1 MSLKHVFNTVKNH
14 SPLLYW
20 IVIVHLVL
28 AIVSI
33 TNSFMDDRTL
43 MGVNVWMKPLK
54 FSISVAIYILTVG
67 FLMTLYPFS
76 KKKKN
81 LINNIVCWTLL
92 IELGLIIYQASGGVQ
107 SHYNISNPF
116 DGLIFTAMGIL
127 IAINVIIMALFI
139 FETIRLKLKT
149 PKLLQWAILL
159 GWVIIFFGSW
169 VGGQMIS
176 EMSHNIGV
184 EDGGPGLPLVNWSTI
199 AGDLRVA
206 HFFGLHGL
214 QIIPILALLISIPTI
229 NLFTHG
235 THITVAHSMG
245 TTIGINSTIL
255 IAAIFYIVSKENKFS
270 LNKYKKRLNIA
281 FWLFH
286 ISLLVFWGSLLYS
299 GYLKGI
305 WDQMDMPK
313 TSFSEF
319 ITDLK
324 PVIHVLVSG
333 GLFLFISIEFITNPL
348 IKALINKSKK

>member
-116 DGLIFTAMGIL
+116 DGLIFAAMGIL
-127 IAINVIIMALFI
+127 IATNVIIMALFI

-159 GWVIIFFGSW
+159 GWVIVFFGSW

-214 QIIPILALLISIPTI
+214 QIIPIFALLIS
-229 NLFTHG
+229 
-235 THITVAHSMG
+235 
-245 TTIGINSTIL
+245 
-255 IAAIFYIVSKENKFS
+255 
-270 LNKYKKRLNIA
+270 
-281 FWLFH
+281 
-286 ISLLVFWGSLLYS
+286 
-299 GYLKGI
+299 
-305 WDQMDMPK
+305 
-313 TSFSEF
+313 
-319 ITDLK
+319 
-324 PVIHVLVSG
+324 
-333 GLFLFISIEFITNPL
+333 
-348 IKALINKSKK
+348 NKSKTTTKNQIIIVTVFGLAYALFVGYTFYQAKQGLPFV

>member
-33 TNSFMDDRTL
+33 TSSFMDDRTL

-116 DGLIFTAMGIL
+116 DGLIFAAMGIL
-127 IAINVIIMALFI
+127 IATNVIIMALFI

-159 GWVIIFFGSW
+159 GWVIVFFGSW

-214 QIIPILALLISIPTI
+214 QIIPIFALLIS
-229 NLFTHG
+229 
-235 THITVAHSMG
+235 
-245 TTIGINSTIL
+245 
-255 IAAIFYIVSKENKFS
+255 
-270 LNKYKKRLNIA
+270 
-281 FWLFH
+281 
-286 ISLLVFWGSLLYS
+286 
-299 GYLKGI
+299 
-305 WDQMDMPK
+305 
-313 TSFSEF
+313 
-319 ITDLK
+319 
-324 PVIHVLVSG
+324 
-333 GLFLFISIEFITNPL
+333 
-348 IKALINKSKK
+348 NKSKTTTKNQIIIVTVFGLAYALFVGYTFYQAKQGLPFV